1 MEKSRLIMKKF
12 PAENWYGGTP
22 ASLLAE
28 AVNGMVRALVRRQF
42 AQSGEDW
49 TSFVFGSADAL
60 ITRQEIERIEQQVLA
75 TGYRFTST
83 SLVSLRE
90 RPDAYKDATGLG
102 VDVSAFSFEHHDAIT
117 GSIDANG
124 REQRGTGDNVVRHA
138 ADIDGVARYV
148 RTSDQVI
155 RYMQNGVP
163 PDTIAII
170 DDSGCTLTAPI
181 IDRFK
186 GIICASG
193 TVRSHLGIL
202 AREYGIPCL
211 MNARISGIRDGD
223 RIEIEASA
231 AAKTAQDYQA
241 GREST
246 ARIWRFAR

>member
-1 MEKSRLIMKKF
+1 MKQHPKQ
-12 PAENWYGGTP
+12 NWYGGTP
-22 ASLLAE
+22 AFPLVETINDA
-28 AVNGMVRALVRRQF
+28 VRALVRQRF
-42 AQSGEDW
+42 AQSGDDW
-49 TSFVFGSADAL
+49 TSFVFGGADTA
-60 ITRQEIERIEQQVLA
+60 ITRQDIERIEEQVLA
-75 TGYRFTST
+75 TGYRFASA

-90 RPDAYKDATGLG
+90 RPDAYKDSTGLG
-102 VDVSAFSFEHHDAIT
+102 VELSAFSFEHHDAVV
-117 GSIDANG
+117 GPIDEAG

-138 ADIDGVARYV
+138 ADISGIARYI

-155 RYMQNGVP
+155 QYMQGGVP
-163 PDTIAII
+163 EDTIAII

-211 MNARISGIRDGD
+211 MNARISGIREGD

-231 AAKTAQDYQA
+231 AAKTALDYQE
-241 GREST
+241 GQDCS
-246 ARIWRFAR
+246 ARVWRVTR